1 MIRVFTAFSGY
12 DSQCMALDR
21 VGIDYDLVGWSE
33 IDRYAVAAHNAVYPQ
48 YAGRNFGDISKID
61 WAQVP
66 DFDLFNYSSP
76 CQDFSIAGRQKG
88 GEKGSGTRS
97 SLLWECERAIAYKR
111 PKYLLFENVSAL
123 VSNKFIRLFNDWQLT
138 LERLGYTNFTQVLNA
153 KDYGV
158 PQNRE
163 RVFMVSV
170 LNCDKPFYFPE
181 TIPLRKCLRDVLE
194 QEIDRKYLI
203 KDTAYEYINK
213 RIGGYC
219 HINGLDGQGKISAN
233 ITSSY
238 SHNNTGNVI
247 VIAKLKTKAHESTNR
262 IYSKSGISPTL
273 TCCCGGNLQ
282 PKILQSNKGSVK
294 EICNTNN
301 YLQNGDIVRRL
312 TPKECLRLMDVSE
325 KNIDKL
331 LHCGISNSQLYK
343 LAGNSIVVNV
353 IALIFR
359 QLLIC
364 NTNKNQQLEII

>member
-1 MIRVFTAFSGY
+1 
-12 DSQCMALDR
+12 
-21 VGIDYDLVGWSE
+21 E
-33 IDRYAVAAHNAVYPQ
+33 ID
-48 YAGRNFGDISKID
+48 I
-61 WAQVP
+61 
-66 DFDLFNYSSP
+66 
-76 CQDFSIAGRQKG
+76 
-88 GEKGSGTRS
+88 
-97 SLLWECERAIAYKR
+97 
-111 PKYLLFENVSAL
+111 
-123 VSNKFIRLFNDWQLT
+123 
-138 LERLGYTNFTQVLNA
+138 
-153 KDYGV
+153 
-158 PQNRE
+158 
-163 RVFMVSV
+163 
-170 LNCDKPFYFPE
+170 
-181 TIPLRKCLRDVLE
+181 
-194 QEIDRKYLI
+194 KYLI

-343 LAGNSIVVNV
+343 LAGNSIVV
-353 IALIFR
+353 
-359 QLLIC
+359 
-364 NTNKNQQLEII
+364 